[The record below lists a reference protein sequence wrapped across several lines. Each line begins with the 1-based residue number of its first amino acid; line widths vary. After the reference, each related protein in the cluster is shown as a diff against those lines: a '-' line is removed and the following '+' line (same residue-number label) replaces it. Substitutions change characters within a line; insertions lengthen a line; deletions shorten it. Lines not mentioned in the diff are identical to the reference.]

1 MGQSNDY
8 HQAQA
13 ILFPSRQ
20 RHTIPVK
27 MLVNTLVKG
36 PEPDSVGQGAGSP
49 SQSPASEE

>member
-1 MGQSNDY
+1 MGWSNDC

-27 MLVNTLVKG
+27 MFMNTLVKG
-36 PEPDSVGQGAGSP
+36 PELDSVGQGAESP